1 MDGRRDYLLSRLL
14 VDTLSEPHAGA
25 ASVFFDEFDASRFES
40 SLYYVERSSTWLVC
54 PRLQL
59 THRYD
64 ADRSFF
70 CEVLLTP
77 IEKAARGPALFRCD
91 HRASMPEMADS
102 INSIENRLTR
112 RIYLL

>member
-14 VDTLSEPHAGA
+14 LDTLSEPYAGA

-54 PRLQL
+54 PRLQV

-70 CEVLLTP
+70 CEALLTP
-77 IEKAARGPALFRCD
+77 IEKAPRGPALFRCD
-91 HRASMPEMADS
+91 HRASMPEMTDS
-102 INSIENRLTR
+102 INSIENQLTR